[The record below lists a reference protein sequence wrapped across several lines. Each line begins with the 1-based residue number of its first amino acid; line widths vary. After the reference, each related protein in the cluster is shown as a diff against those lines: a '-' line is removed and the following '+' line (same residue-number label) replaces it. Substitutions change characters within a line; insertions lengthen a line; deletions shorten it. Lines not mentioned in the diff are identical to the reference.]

1 MNNPDAKVEYDLRKQ
16 FIEELKTLNKSDYE
30 EMFRIIKLNNVEYSE
45 NSNGIFFDIN
55 HVDSSIFSLL
65 VQCIERSKEQ
75 KRIDKERIAEIEA
88 LKKV

>member
-1 MNNPDAKVEYDLRKQ
+1 
-16 FIEELKTLNKSDYE
+16 
-30 EMFRIIKLNNVEYSE
+30 MFRIIKLNNVEYSE